1 MENNATA
8 EETLLNRAAKEVKK
22 SKVFQK
28 AVAIGIGIG
37 IATAAMAYAPV
48 DNPIAPD
55 DALAYT
61 QYEQIISNGH
71 GYITPSYLVI
81 HETAD
86 PGATAKQLMTYW
98 RNNPNAYVV
107 HYTMDL
113 DGDVVY
119 HAMADNRKAW
129 HVGNGNS
136 RTVGIELCH
145 ATNKSDFNAQWTEAI
160 KWAGDYLNAKGWGID
175 RLLCHNDCRLKWGGT
190 DHTDPISYFET
201 YGKSWSQFKAA
212 VQAYMKT
219 GEVSGS
225 AGSSVGGSASNSSV
239 SGHSGTGFGG
249 TYTVMASSLNIRT
262 APSTSAGIVGNYA
275 RGGKVVLD
283 DWYKIADGYVWGKYT
298 AYSGNVRYVAVGKP
312 TGGYDPSDYLVKGG
326 KATRSTSSTS
336 STKSGGWHTVDVNTA
351 LNVRSGPGTNY
362 RITGQLHDGY
372 DLYVQSISNG
382 WAKYQAYSGTRYVSA
397 QYLDAA

>member
-1 MENNATA
+1 MTQATK
-8 EETLLNRAAKEVKK
+8 RSAALIAFV
-22 SKVFQK
+22 SVVAL
-28 AVAIGIGIG
+28 AVALLLPNS
-37 IATAAMAYAPV
+37 AW
-48 DNPIAPD
+48 
-55 DALAYT
+55 AYT
-61 QYEQIISNGH
+61 QKEKIISNGH

-145 ATNKSDFNAQWTEAI
+145 ATNKSDFNKQWKEAV
-160 KWAGDYLNAKGWGID
+160 KWAGDYLNAKGWGIN
-175 RLLCHNDCRLKWGGT
+175 RLLSHNDCRLKWGGT

-225 AGSSVGGSASNSSV
+225 AGSSVGGSASSSSSV

-249 TYTVMASSLNIRT
+249 NYTVMASSLNIRT

-298 AYSGNVRYVAVGKP
+298 AYSGKTRYIAVGKP
-312 TGGYDPSDYLVKGG
+312 TGGYDPSDYLVKDG
-326 KATRSTSSTS
+326 KTTSSTGS
-336 STKSGGWHTVDVNTA
+336 AKSGGWYTVDVNTA

>member
-1 MENNATA
+1 MVRTKHGKHEREEVLTYENKVALKIIGGMLAFLLTA
-8 EETLLNRAAKEVKK
+8 
-22 SKVFQK
+22 S
-28 AVAIGIGIG
+28 
-37 IATAAMAYAPV
+37 
-48 DNPIAPD
+48 
-55 DALAYT
+55 ALCPGFAFAYT
-61 QYEQIISNGH
+61 QKEQIISNGH
-71 GYITPSYLVI
+71 GSISPSYLVI

-86 PGATAKQLMTYW
+86 PGATADQLMRYW
-98 RNNPNAYVV
+98 QNNPNAYVV

-136 RTVGIELCH
+136 YTVGIELCH
-145 ATNKSDFNAQWTEAI
+145 ATNQSDFNKQWNEAV

-190 DHTDPISYFET
+190 DHTDPISYFAT
-201 YGKSWSQFKAA
+201 YGKSWSQFKAE

-225 AGSSVGGSASNSSV
+225 AGSSVGGSASSSSSV

-249 TYTVMASSLNIRT
+249 NYTVMASSLNIRS
-262 APSTSAGIVGNYA
+262 APSTSASIVGSYA
-275 RGGKVVLD
+275 CGGHVILD
-283 DWYKIADGYVWGKYT
+283 DWYTIADGYVWGKYT

-326 KATRSTSSTS
+326 NA
-336 STKSGGWHTVDVNTA
+336 SGGSSVSSGSGTYVVDVNTR

-362 RITGQLHDGY
+362 RITGSLPDDY
-372 DLYVQSISNG
+372 TLYNVTISNG

-397 QYLDAA
+397 QYLRAA